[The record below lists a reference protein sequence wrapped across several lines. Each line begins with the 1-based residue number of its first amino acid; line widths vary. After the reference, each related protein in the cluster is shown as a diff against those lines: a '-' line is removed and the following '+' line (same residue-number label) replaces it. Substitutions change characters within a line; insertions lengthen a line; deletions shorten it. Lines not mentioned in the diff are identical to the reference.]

1 MRDYPSQKDQNFEIW
16 VTLELDLKQPILTL
30 FSDLKSTFKLLLLKL
45 LEIISSVIPTIM
57 NVNKNIP

>member
-1 MRDYPSQKDQNFEIW
+1 MIQKDQNFEIW